1 MNPAPHESP
10 NPKPPLIPEAPET
23 CRGIPKVGLRA
34 GLLGHFWLG
43 NQHLRKQNDLQ
54 ETIRCGQ
61 FVRERETETET
72 RSNNTHCTANH
83 KTCMVNIS
91 HITHHMSYPIFYI
104 CMCIYIYM
112 FISVYAYVYACK
124 FVYAYVFVHACA
136 RVEARIQ
143 VRPFYVHVCIYT
155 CIYICNNTHSQS
167 PNMSKLDSIRAFTS

>member
-1 MNPAPHESP
+1 MNENVFNMKGFDLWQLRTVNPPKPIRYPYAEKKGVGGPLNPAPHESP

-104 CMCIYIYM
+104 CMCIYIY
-112 FISVYAYVYACK
+112 
-124 FVYAYVFVHACA
+124 VH
-136 RVEARIQ
+136 
-143 VRPFYVHVCIYT
+143 FCI
-155 CIYICNNTHSQS
+155 CICIC
-167 PNMSKLDSIRAFTS
+167 M